1 MTPLAIRLYRILLRL
16 YPASFRR
23 GYGTGMAEMFSLRLT
38 ESARSH
44 GIVGWLRLVA
54 REYLGLLAGVA
65 RQRVIDAP
73 KRPPPT
79 RSGPRDKRE
88 IIATMLQEIR
98 LAIRRLAKTPG
109 FTSVAVVTVG
119 LGIGANTAIFSLVNA
134 IVLRPLP
141 FPAADRG
148 VRIHHRA
155 PGIGLTGGLELTR
168 GLYVFYRDQGSLLDE
183 VAAYRENE
191 FTITD
196 DGEPIRVPA
205 ARATY
210 TLGDVLG
217 VPPLLGRWIRQD
229 DVYADGTGIVVL
241 SHGLWQSRYG
251 ADPDILGRSIR
262 IDDVPFEVV
271 GVMPS
276 DFAFPSRDTQLWIPR
291 VIPENTRFG
300 GFGEYGVARLKSG
313 VSALEAQADLN
324 ARLPSLPD
332 RFPNAR
338 SVIDDAKIGVLLQPM
353 KDYVVGDIEQTLWIL
368 LGTVGFVL
376 LIACTNVANLFLVRA
391 EVRQR
396 EIAVRTALG
405 ASQGHLIRLFL
416 TESCVLTVAGS
427 ALGLAL
433 AWGSVRGLV
442 WWGPPNIP
450 RLHEVGI
457 DGPVLAFTAAI
468 TVAAAVVFGVIPV
481 FHRTHHIGATLRD
494 GGRTVSAG
502 RGQFS
507 ARNALVVTQVAVAM
521 VLLVGSGLMVRSF
534 WYLKNVDPG
543 FDASSV
549 LTFDIGLPS
558 AAYPDRQRAAA
569 FQQQLLDRLENL
581 PGVEQAGAV
590 SCLPLLGWCS
600 GDPLYERGAPPDPG
614 IIPPIVARRTVA
626 PGYFEATRIP
636 LLAGRLLD
644 RSDHEQM
651 TNAVVVSARLVELY
665 WPMQD
670 ALGKQVFPGSDPEP
684 DQWYTIVGVVGDVQT
699 GKLSDGPS
707 PLVYFPLVST
717 ANSGPPPHIMTFTL
731 RTTTPPL
738 DLVDAVRREVWTL
751 NSSLPLAMVRTLEQL
766 ISRASIQTT
775 FTMLLL
781 AIAAGVALL
790 LGAIGVYGVISYV
803 VSKRR
808 NEIGIRIALGAT
820 QRDVRRMV
828 LRQGGT
834 AAALGVAL
842 GVAGALALTRLMDAL
857 LFGVSPTDPITFAA
871 VATILLT
878 TTLVAC
884 YVPARRA
891 AGVDPVEALKA
902 E

>member
-1 MTPLAIRLYRILLRL
+1 
-16 YPASFRR
+16 
-23 GYGTGMAEMFSLRLT
+23 MAEMFSLQLT
-38 ESARSH
+38 EWAGLH
-44 GIVGWLRLVA
+44 GSFRRLRLVA
-54 REYLGLLAGVA
+54 REYRGLLAGA
-65 RQRVIDAP
+65 LQQRVIARTHARRGAP
-73 KRPPPT
+73 TPKQPSPT
-79 RSGPRDKRE
+79 RSGPRDNRE
-88 IIATMLQEIR
+88 AIATMLQEIR
-98 LAIRRLAKTPG
+98 LAIRRLAKAPG

-141 FPAADRG
+141 FAAADRV
-148 VRIHHRA
+148 VRIHHSA
-155 PGIGLTGGLELTR
+155 PGIGLTEGLELTQ
-168 GLYVFYRDQGSLLDE
+168 GLYVFYRDQGSMLEE

-196 DGEPIRVPA
+196 QGEPTRLPVA
-205 ARATY
+205 SATH

-217 VPPLLGRWIRQD
+217 VPPLLGRWIRED
-229 DVYADGTGIVVL
+229 DVYADGTGVAVL
-241 SHGLWQSRYG
+241 SHGLWQGRYG

-262 IDDVPFEVV
+262 VDDVPFEVV
-271 GVMPS
+271 GVMPR
-276 DFAFPSRDTQLWIPR
+276 DFAFPSPDTQLWIPR

-300 GFGEYGVARLKSG
+300 GFGEYGVARLKPG

-324 ARLPSLPD
+324 ARLPTLPD

-391 EVRQR
+391 EIRQR
-396 EIAVRTALG
+396 EVAVRTALG
-405 ASQGHLIRLFL
+405 ASQGHLLRLFL
-416 TESCVLTVAGS
+416 TESGVLTVAGS
-427 ALGLAL
+427 VLGLAL
-433 AWGSVRGLV
+433 AWGSVRGLIL
-442 WWGPPNIP
+442 WGPPNIP

-457 DGPVLAFTAAI
+457 DGPVLAFSAAI
-468 TVAAAVVFGVIPV
+468 SVAAALVFGIVPV
-481 FHRTHHIGATLRD
+481 FRGSHQISATLKEGGGWGGGRGG
-494 GGRTVSAG
+494 GGRTAYTG
-502 RGQFS
+502 RWRFS
-507 ARNALVVTQVAVAM
+507 TRSALVVTQVALAM

-534 WYLKNVDPG
+534 WHLKNVDPG

-549 LTFDIGLPS
+549 LTFDIGLPT

-600 GDPLYERGAPPDPG
+600 GDPLYERGTPPEAG
-614 IIPPIVARRTVA
+614 VIPPIVARRTA
-626 PGYFEATRIP
+626 ALGYFEATRIP
-636 LLAGRLLD
+636 LLTGRLLD

-670 ALGKQVFPGSDPEP
+670 PIGKQVFPGSDPEP

-707 PLVYFPLVST
+707 PLIYFPLVST
-717 ANSGPPPHIMTFTL
+717 ANSGPPPQIMTFTL

-738 DLVDAVRREVWTL
+738 DLVDAVRREGWAL
-751 NSSLPLAMVRTLEQL
+751 NSNLPLARVRTLEQL
-766 ISRASIQTT
+766 IARASIQTT

-808 NEIGIRIALGAT
+808 NEIGIRIALGAR

-834 AAALGVAL
+834 AAALGVVL

-857 LFGVSPTDPITFAA
+857 LFGVTPTDPITYAG

-891 AGVDPVEALKA
+891 AGVDPVDALKA